1 MQDPHAALR
10 DAVFRQVFEG
20 PAQTDPRLRAAAADS
35 VGLPQDLQP
44 FVDKI
49 HAHAY
54 TITSPEVASLQ
65 AVYGDDKLFELI
77 VSAALGASRNR
88 LRAGLAALEGA

>member
-10 DAVFRQVFEG
+10 DAVFGQVFEG
-20 PAQTDPRLRAAAADS
+20 PAQTDPRLRTAAAHS
-35 VGLPQDLQP
+35 IGLPQDLQP
-44 FVDKI
+44 FVDNI

-54 TITSPEVASLQ
+54 KITSVEVAALQ
-65 AVYGDDKLFELI
+65 RVYGDDKLFEII

-88 LRAGLAALEGA
+88 LRAGLATLEGA